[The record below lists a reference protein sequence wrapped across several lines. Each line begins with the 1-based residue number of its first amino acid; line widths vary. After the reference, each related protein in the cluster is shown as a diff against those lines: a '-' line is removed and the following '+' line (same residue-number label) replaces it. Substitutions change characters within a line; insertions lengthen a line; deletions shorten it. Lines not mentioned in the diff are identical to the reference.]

1 MRACLEAAKILGIE
15 SPYKADFKRIIRELR
30 PNQID
35 STGRLKEW
43 ALEEKELTPDM
54 VHTSHL
60 WAVYP
65 GDEISWSK
73 DKTIYEAARNS
84 LDSRIGHGA
93 KATGWGGAWHIAFF
107 ARFLNGEGAQTA
119 IERMFDKSLTES
131 LLNAGYVF
139 QIDGNL
145 GLLSGMAEC
154 LLQSHVGVHFLAA
167 LPPKWKNGKVKGLR
181 ARGGVE
187 VDMEWKDGCMQKA
200 EVRADKSRRT
210 LFVGGSPAQ
219 IICGG
224 EEISWDKEEI
234 GYSVILEAGK
244 AYEFVF

>member
-1 MRACLEAAKILGIE
+1 MKRQEILWIQG
-15 SPYKADFKRIIRELR
+15 SGTAQKR
-30 PNQID
+30 P
-35 STGRLKEW
+35 
-43 ALEEKELTPDM
+43 
-54 VHTSHL
+54 
-60 WAVYP
+60 
-65 GDEISWSK
+65 
-73 DKTIYEAARNS
+73 
-84 LDSRIGHGA
+84 
-93 KATGWGGAWHIAFF
+93 GWGGAWHIAFF

-154 LLQSHVGVHFLAA
+154 LLQSHVGVHFLPA

-219 IICGG
+219 
-224 EEISWDKEEI
+224 D
-234 GYSVILEAGK
+234 YLRR
-244 AYEFVF
+244 